1 LKPPEKA
8 AFIICRHPPG
18 IRYLAGVRN
27 TAVSPGAAIFI
38 TRMEVREMAR
48 LKAQE
53 EKFCQ
58 IYTADIKRNGTKAA
72 IEAGYSEKGASVQ
85 ASRMLRRANI
95 IARVRELEREAAHA
109 AVDDPEKLRLH
120 VYRQLV
126 SLATSDITDVVKVV
140 LPGDQ
145 EYSDALDQDAE
156 QNDGQYGLPFG
167 DPLVYVRPTDSLP
180 SEVTAAIKSI
190 RKTKD
195 GVQVEMH
202 SKDPSLRILSEAT
215 GIIHGGDLTVNVS
228 IADRIQAARERMKAQ

>member
-1 LKPPEKA
+1 
-8 AFIICRHPPG
+8 
-18 IRYLAGVRN
+18 
-27 TAVSPGAAIFI
+27 
-38 TRMEVREMAR
+38 MAR

-120 VYRQLV
+120 IYRQLV
-126 SLATSDITDVVKVV
+126 SLATSDITDVIKVV

-145 EYSDALDQDAE
+145 EYSDAIDQDAE

-180 SEVTAAIKSI
+180 SEVSISRKPTSAPRPSPSGLSCVEIMNRSCRARNLSRLPNPRCIVVYTRAAPFRSRGKSN
-190 RKTKD
+190 
-195 GVQVEMH
+195 
-202 SKDPSLRILSEAT
+202 PSRIW
-215 GIIHGGDLTVNVS
+215 
-228 IADRIQAARERMKAQ
+228 R